1 MCSQAKSHPE
11 DRLLLPFVRSPNW
24 SIFQPWS
31 LPLGA
36 LTVAAQRQKLQSDQ
50 AHSTGMSLCS
60 AMILR
65 SSLKWLVISWIY
77 CTPSLLQ
84 LRELSICLRKF

>member
-36 LTVAAQRQKLQSDQ
+36 PTVAAQRQKLKEEVGS
-50 AHSTGMSLCS
+50 
-60 AMILR
+60 
-65 SSLKWLVISWIY
+65 K
-77 CTPSLLQ
+77 
-84 LRELSICLRKF
+84 CLDWKCNLIK